1 MEKSICTVCSSE
13 FTRSEYV
20 YLGYAYCPN
29 CALQSNAVRAIR
41 CLIRKAGPAIST
53 NAGSGRDKRDQ
64 KA

>member
-13 FTRSEYV
+13 FTRNNSEYV

-41 CLIRKAGPAIST
+41 CLIRKAGSAIST
-53 NAGSGRDKRDQ
+53 NTGAGVQDD
-64 KA
+64 